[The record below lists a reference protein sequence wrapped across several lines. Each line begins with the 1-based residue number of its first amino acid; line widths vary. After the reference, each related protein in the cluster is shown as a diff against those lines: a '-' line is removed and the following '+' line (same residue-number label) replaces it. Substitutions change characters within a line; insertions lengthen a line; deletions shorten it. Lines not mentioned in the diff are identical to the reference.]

1 MSGTEVPVFLL
12 LAGGSN
18 IAGWRQQYCWLEA
31 AIGDQPVLYR
41 QTPYA
46 EPTNGVSCTRRNDNY
61 AIQSSTGVLQRM
73 VERKSMSMNDTEST
87 IVRTI
92 LILSAETEN
101 NQLQMTM
108 KRILLFLMALL
119 TVSVSMTATDYFVS
133 TTSNDTNNGLTRE
146 TAFICHGSFFSLN
159 DFYVNCIQL
168 MESFPEIF
176 VFLQS
181 SNKSEV
187 S

>member
-1 MSGTEVPVFLL
+1 MSGTEVPVFLCS
-12 LAGGSN
+12 AGGSN

-31 AIGDQPVLYR
+31 AIGDQPVLYW
-41 QTPYA
+41 QMPYA

-61 AIQSSTGVLQRM
+61 AIQSSIGVLQRM
-73 VERKSMSMNDTEST
+73 VERKSMTMNHPEGT

-133 TTSNDTNNGLTRE
+133 TTGNDTNGTTRKSE
-146 TAFICHGSFFSLN
+146 SEGMFRKFWPEMEKMYYISFF
-159 DFYVNCIQL
+159 
-168 MESFPEIF
+168 
-176 VFLQS
+176 
-181 SNKSEV
+181 
-187 S
+187 

>member
-1 MSGTEVPVFLL
+1 
-12 LAGGSN
+12 
-18 IAGWRQQYCWLEA
+18 
-31 AIGDQPVLYR
+31 
-41 QTPYA
+41 
-46 EPTNGVSCTRRNDNY
+46 
-61 AIQSSTGVLQRM
+61 M

-108 KRILLFLMALL
+108 KRILLFLVALL